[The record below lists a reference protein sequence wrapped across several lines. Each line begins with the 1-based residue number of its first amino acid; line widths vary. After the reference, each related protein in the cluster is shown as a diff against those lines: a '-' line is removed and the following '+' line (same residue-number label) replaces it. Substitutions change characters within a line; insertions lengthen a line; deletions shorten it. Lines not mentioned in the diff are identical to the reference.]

1 MGIVSWLLLG
11 LIAGALAK
19 FFTPGKDPSGWVV
32 TIVLGICG
40 ALVGGFIGTQLGFGS
55 VTGFDVRSLVIAII
69 GTVVL
74 LLGYRVISK

>member
-11 LIAGALAK
+11 SDAGALAK
-19 FFTPGKDPSGWVV
+19 FFTPSKDPSGWVV

-40 ALVGGFIGTQLGFGS
+40 TLVGGF
-55 VTGFDVRSLVIAII
+55 I